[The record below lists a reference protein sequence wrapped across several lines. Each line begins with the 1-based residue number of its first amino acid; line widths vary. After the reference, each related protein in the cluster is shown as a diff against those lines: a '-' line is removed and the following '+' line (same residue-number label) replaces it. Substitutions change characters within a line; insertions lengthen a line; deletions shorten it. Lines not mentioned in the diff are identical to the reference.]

1 MLTYMRKNA
10 GSWIV
15 KVIFA
20 VIIIVF
26 IFFYGY
32 GSKQGSEERVL
43 ATVGTTK
50 ITTENYRKAYANT
63 IQMYEQMYQNQIT
76 EDMARALGLKQNLLD
91 QMIEQE
97 LLLQEAERR
106 KLLVSKEEIK
116 TAVMKQPYMQ
126 ENGVFS
132 ESRYAAVLNRMKM
145 TAAQYEQ
152 QAAQE
157 IMLKSMQAMIVQAVN
172 VSEQELFEVF
182 QLRGE
187 KLTIDYVEFSQ
198 SDITE
203 DMKVGQEELQAYYD
217 QNSENY
223 RINEMA
229 QAQYIVFDPQELVGR
244 MSVEAED
251 IQDLYNA
258 DLARYVEPEQ
268 IRARHILLKVDMA
281 AEPQKAQAVQAEAQK
296 LQEKIKNGAD
306 FAALAKKH
314 SQDEATAAAG
324 GDLGFFKRGAM
335 VGPFEEAAFGLQPG
349 EVSDVIETPFG
360 YHIIKLEE
368 KKPKRVRPLEDVRDE
383 LVRDLQQELAEREV
397 RTAARRAFN
406 RLFSS
411 KDLEGYAQENGLAVQ
426 KTELFVFGQ
435 GPEDTQSENAFSKQ
449 VFALQ
454 LEELSP
460 AFSINK
466 KYYLVKLTEKK
477 QSHIAKL
484 EAVRATVLTEV
495 QRKKRFERARQ
506 QAENALTMLAE
517 NEFDWEAAAKK
528 FRLEIKQVEVTRTG
542 DFVPGLGRNPELKRA
557 AFMLDAGQTADRVFA
572 TDSSSVL
579 LRAQAKTLPPKDAFE
594 AEKEQLRRQLLQAKQ
609 QETLNLYVQKLKD
622 QYSVD
627 IDQELFETL

>member
-1 MLTYMRKNA
+1 MRKNA

-26 IFFYGY
+26 VFFYGY
-32 GSKQGSEERVL
+32 GDKGGPEDRVL

-50 ITTENYRKAYANT
+50 ITMENYRKAYANT
-63 IQMYEQMYQNQIT
+63 IQRYEQMYQNQIS
-76 EDMARALGLKQNLLD
+76 EDMVRALGLKQNLLD

-116 TAVMKQPYMQ
+116 TAVMQQPYMQ

-132 ESRYAAVLNRMKM
+132 ERRYAAVLNRMKM

-172 VSEQELFEVF
+172 VSEQELFEVY

-187 KLTIDYVEFSQ
+187 KLIIDYVEFSQ

-203 DMKVGQEELQAYYD
+203 DMKVSQEELQAYYD

-223 RINEMA
+223 RINEMI

-244 MSVEAED
+244 MSVEAEQV
-251 IQDLYNA
+251 QDLYNA
-258 DLARYVEPEQ
+258 DLERFVEPEQ
-268 IRARHILLKVDMA
+268 IRARHILLKVDRN
-281 AEPQKAQAVQAEAQK
+281 AEPQKTQAVQKQAK
-296 LQEKIKNGAD
+296 GLQEKIKNGAD
-306 FAALAKKH
+306 FAVLAKKY
-314 SQDEATAAAG
+314 SQDEATAATG

-335 VGPFEEAAFGLQPG
+335 VGPFEEVAFSLQPG
-349 EVSDVIETPFG
+349 EVSDVVETPFG

-368 KKPKRVRPLEDVRDE
+368 KKTKRVRPLEEVRDE

-397 RTAARRAFN
+397 RMAARRAFN

-411 KDLEGYAQENGLAVQ
+411 KDLEGYAQENGLTLR
-426 KTELFVFGQ
+426 KTKLFVFGQ

-449 VFALQ
+449 AFALQ
-454 LEELSP
+454 LNELSP

-466 KYYLVKLTEKK
+466 KYYLAKLTEKK

-484 EAVRATVLTEV
+484 EAVRDTVLTEV

-506 QAENALTMLAE
+506 QAENALKMIAE
-517 NEFDWEAAAKK
+517 NEIDWEAAAKK
-528 FRLEIKQVEVTRTG
+528 FQLEIKQVEVTRTG
-542 DFVPGLGRNPELKRA
+542 DFVPGLGRNPELKQA
-557 AFMLDAGQTADRVFA
+557 AFTLEAGQTADRVFA
-572 TDSSSVL
+572 TESSSVL

-594 AEKEQLRRQLLQAKQ
+594 AEKEQLRKQLVQAKQ
-609 QETLNLYVQKLKD
+609 QETLKSYIQTLKD
-622 QYSVD
+622 QYIVD
-627 IDQELFETL
+627 IDQELFETF